1 MTDYKALD
9 IIATHPAPMARLVL
23 SGVPA
28 EYASAAA

>member
-9 IIATHPAPMARLVL
+9 IIATHPAPIARLVL

-28 EYASAAA
+28 EYASAVA